1 MQNPAG
7 EKGRA
12 AGSDAPANE
21 QLTHVRYADLC
32 ACAYLHSV
40 RKEQLSFAVRAKY
53 ANDAPSPTPTSKSSL
68 RSLSRPEHRES
79 STGYLYGYGTAASNI
94 CGNSVKTAH
103 IHTNKPGMASLCK
116 NWSASATCNT
126 LPRV

>member
-1 MQNPAG
+1 MQNPEG

-32 ACAYLHSV
+32 ARGYLHSV
-40 RKEQLSFAVRAKY
+40 RKKNLSFAVRAKY

-68 RSLSRPEHRES
+68 RRLSQS
-79 STGYLYGYGTAASNI
+79 STGCLYGYGTAASNI

-103 IHTNKPGMASLCK
+103 FHTNKPGMASLCK